1 MSAPNTR
8 PMFTPGPWNA
18 SNGGCGPG
26 TFRIYSEEPSVF
38 LCAAFSTD
46 YAGAE
51 QVESNARLISA
62 APEMYEALRAI
73 AERYEECW
81 KIGDSAGLRA
91 LGAARAALAKAEGR
105 A

>member
-1 MSAPNTR
+1 
-8 PMFTPGPWNA
+8 MFTPGPWRYEA
-18 SNGGCGPG
+18 DRTGGRSYGEGIEVADCRA
-26 TFRIYSEEPSVF
+26 FCAEELPMVQ
-38 LCAAFSTD
+38 A
-46 YAGAE
+46 
-51 QVESNARLISA
+51 NARLISA